1 MDRINTQ
8 RSHGSFLD
16 GTFDFGLLRFLRKHL
31 RNWFRFHLNR
41 LHAFL
46 AWFPFLNS
54 PFFRP
59 STKAR
64 AGFCILTE
72 VSFISLATSLRSLAT
87 FEISLRSETA
97 SFKPMLCRLSSN
109 TWSFHDKN
117 QIKTKTCIFKSN
129 NMSSSI
135 VIKIRR
141 RKKASFYLFQL
152 EQHVVTKLHIV
163 NGNPTATSILS
174 S

>member
-1 MDRINTQ
+1 MNLALLDISQRLETLHCPVSPVSNSLNYMDRIDTQ

-16 GTFDFGLLRFLRKHL
+16 VTFDFGLLRFLRKHF

-64 AGFCILTE
+64 VAFCIMTE
-72 VSFISLATSLRSLAT
+72 VSFISFAT
-87 FEISLRSETA
+87 SLRSETA
-97 SFKPMLCRLSSN
+97 SFRPMLCRLSTN
-109 TWSFHDKN
+109 TWSLYDQDQKTN
-117 QIKTKTCIFKSN
+117 QS
-129 NMSSSI
+129 
-135 VIKIRR
+135 
-141 RKKASFYLFQL
+141 
-152 EQHVVTKLHIV
+152 
-163 NGNPTATSILS
+163 
-174 S
+174 